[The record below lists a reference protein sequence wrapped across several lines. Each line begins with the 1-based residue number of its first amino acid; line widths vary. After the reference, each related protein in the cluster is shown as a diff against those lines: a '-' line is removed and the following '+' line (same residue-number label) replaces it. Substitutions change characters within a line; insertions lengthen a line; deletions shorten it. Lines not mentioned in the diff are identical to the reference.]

1 MENLFTKARDKAH
14 NPNLTSYLK
23 KKNDEQVKI
32 RKDEEQKKK
41 DHEDWLNHR
50 KISK

>member
-1 MENLFTKARDKAH
+1 MENLFTKAKDKNNH
-14 NPNLTSYLK
+14 SLTSYLK

-41 DHEDWLNHR
+41 DHEDWLNR
-50 KISK
+50 GKISI